1 MTQITEQT
9 LVNITAWC
17 SNNVGKIS
25 IQECIT
31 QVQADP
37 VTTQIIN
44 NWHAIHGVVYNL
56 AGG

>member
-9 LVNITAWC
+9 LVNIAAWC
-17 SNNVGKIS
+17 SNNVGKVS
-25 IQECIT
+25 ITECIA

-44 NWHAIHGVVYNL
+44 NWHSVHGVVYNL
-56 AGG
+56 F